1 MKDHL
6 RIGELA
12 RLFHLDVQTLRLY
25 EDKGLL
31 LPEGREPE
39 SNYRFYR
46 ADQVYPLALIRYLR
60 RLECPLAEIGNFM
73 SERSFTETCS
83 YLRHQSETLRARH
96 QELLRLDA
104 VIQLKI
110 TFVER
115 ELQTLRPEKIGVE
128 HLDAMRYFPLGDLSE
143 VFSNELF
150 YLYPTLAFY
159 RGDKQNFGA
168 YLIGGA
174 PEDCRQPICTMPA
187 GDYLT
192 GYHKGAFQSIRET
205 FARMRASTD
214 LTLSEEIVCINIID
228 QFVEVNEEH
237 YVTKVLMQIQDSE
250 IHE

>member
-83 YLRHQSETLRARH
+83 YLRHQSETLRAPRQH
-96 QELLRLDA
+96 HRRDEPLA
-104 VIQLKI
+104 HA
-110 TFVER
+110 ER
-115 ELQTLRPEKIGVE
+115 EQRRQAL
-128 HLDAMRYFPLGDLSE
+128 PLGALDRKS
-143 VFSNELF
+143 V
-150 YLYPTLAFY
+150 
-159 RGDKQNFGA
+159 
-168 YLIGGA
+168 
-174 PEDCRQPICTMPA
+174 
-187 GDYLT
+187 
-192 GYHKGAFQSIRET
+192 
-205 FARMRASTD
+205 
-214 LTLSEEIVCINIID
+214 V
-228 QFVEVNEEH
+228 
-237 YVTKVLMQIQDSE
+237 
-250 IHE
+250 